1 VLLLHAS
8 GFVKSLGLPVY
19 ESAALPATSFG
30 VNAARD
36 GTIAI
41 ID

>member
-1 VLLLHAS
+1 MLRGSRSRSVS
-8 GFVKSLGLPVY
+8 LPVY

-36 GTIAI
+36 STIVI